1 MYVYMCA
8 CMTFKHRQNLCCASY
23 ASFVSPIQ
31 VQMLL
36 PTRILTFISNSLSLA
51 APHLKLQLLTSRTVM
66 HNSHLTAL
74 HPQLQ
79 KQLLLPFGVAA
90 VTAVAGNLLN
100 FAAHPLSAPTP
111 LPCHFQR
118 FNSFTSYLH
127 LPPLVICS
135 FCFFLVSFP
144 FTSLGQLLV
153 LAEAITLF
161 VLVVCFV
168 HCTTT
173 AVHLCISNYY

>member
-8 CMTFKHRQNLCCASY
+8 CMAFKHRQNLCCASY

-36 PTRILTFISNSLSLA
+36 STRILTFISNSLSLA

-118 FNSFTSYLH
+118 FNSFASYLH

-135 FCFFLVSFP
+135 FCFFFGVVSLYFP
-144 FTSLGQLLV
+144 WPTVGV
-153 LAEAITLF
+153 G
-161 VLVVCFV
+161 
-168 HCTTT
+168 
-173 AVHLCISNYY
+173 